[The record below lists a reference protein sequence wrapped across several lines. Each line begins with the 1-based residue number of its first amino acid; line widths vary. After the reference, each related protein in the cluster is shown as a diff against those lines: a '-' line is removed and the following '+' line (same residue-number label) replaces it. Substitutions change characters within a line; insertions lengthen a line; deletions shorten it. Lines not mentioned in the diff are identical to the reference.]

1 MTKAEVQALI
11 DLNLAT
17 ASNIT
22 ATEHRAALTEVL
34 NYASKFDNILLK
46 GTYVVGDCSGSDTIK
61 TVTFPTVGTD
71 QYIVT
76 GSLVSKSTNYNSDND
91 VFWMI
96 KDRTATE
103 FKLCLREVSSDTQNL
118 EFDYI
123 LIKK

>member
-22 ATEHRAALTEVL
+22 ATEHREAITEVL
-34 NYASKFDNILLK
+34 NYASKFDNILAK
-46 GTYVVGDCSGSDTIK
+46 GTYVVGDVVTDAVRTI
-61 TVTFPTVGTD
+61 TFPTVGTD

-76 GSLVSKSTNYNSDND
+76 GSLVSKSTSYDMDND
-91 VFWMI
+91 VIWMV

-103 FKLCLREVSSDTQNL
+103 FKLCLRDVTGNSNNL
-118 EFDYI
+118 DFDYV

>member
-22 ATEHRAALTEVL
+22 ATEHRAVITEVL
-34 NYASKFDNILLK
+34 NYASKFDNILAK
-46 GTYVVGDCSGSDTIK
+46 GTYVVGSINSDSLV

-76 GSLVSKSTNYNSDND
+76 GSLVSKGTNYDNDND

-96 KDRTATE
+96 RERTATS
-103 FKLCLREVSSDTQNL
+103 FKLALREVTSHVQNL